1 MKSIFFRLAVL
12 AAFVA
17 AASCFGQESRS
28 DDDYSI
34 DESIFNVPEGSAV
47 GYYQSLQR
55 ELQEAFLHLPQDEAA
70 ALELRD
76 KIGAALRD
84 VNRNLAYT
92 CPNATE
98 RIADAAFDA
107 YCRSLSMSLA
117 YQELR
122 EVLAKEK
129 ERVKQKPDRI
139 AFLEDAALVAEITSY
154 GRAKDSDALAALGDR
169 LIDDA
174 LAEPGRS
181 ERYSSYVAKMRAF
194 APSVADAFVAK
205 AEEKFNAT
213 DDRALQRCALSLRG
227 EERRKALV
235 GAEMKLEGLTVLG
248 KEFDWATYSGKTV
261 LVVFFG
267 SGNRQTVDLFRV
279 PLSIF
284 SDYRDSGF
292 EIVGYL
298 VDDDPKSVEMFDRRY
313 PYPWTTLSRLLSRE
327 AKDKEYV
334 DPTAYY
340 DLQKF
345 PTAFL
350 IGKDGKVVDVN
361 ATNEEVL
368 QYLQEQF
375 PNVE

>member
-1 MKSIFFRLAVL
+1 MR
-12 AAFVA
+12 
-17 AASCFGQESRS
+17 
-28 DDDYSI
+28 
-34 DESIFNVPEGSAV
+34 
-47 GYYQSLQR
+47 
-55 ELQEAFLHLPQDEAA
+55 
-70 ALELRD
+70 
-76 KIGAALRD
+76 
-84 VNRNLAYT
+84 T
-92 CPNATE
+92 
-98 RIADAAFDA
+98 FD
-107 YCRSLSMSLA
+107 S
-117 YQELR
+117 
-122 EVLAKEK
+122 
-129 ERVKQKPDRI
+129 
-139 AFLEDAALVAEITSY
+139 
-154 GRAKDSDALAALGDR
+154 
-169 LIDDA
+169 
-174 LAEPGRS
+174 
-181 ERYSSYVAKMRAF
+181 
-194 APSVADAFVAK
+194 SVADAFVSK
-205 AEEKFNAT
+205 AEEQFNAT
-213 DDRALQRCALSLRG
+213 NDRALQRCALSLRG

-248 KEFDWATYSGKTV
+248 KQFDWTTYSGKAV

-284 SDYRDSGF
+284 SDYNDSGF

-313 PYPWTTLSRLLSRE
+313 PYPWTTLSRLLSRD

-368 QYLQEQF
+368 KYLQEQF
-375 PNVE
+375 PGVK